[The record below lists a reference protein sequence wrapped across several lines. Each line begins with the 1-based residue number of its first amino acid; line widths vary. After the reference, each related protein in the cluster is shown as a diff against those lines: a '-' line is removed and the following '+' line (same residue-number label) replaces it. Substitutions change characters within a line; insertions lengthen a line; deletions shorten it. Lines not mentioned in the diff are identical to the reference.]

1 MENNDKNNENSI
13 TQEESEISKDEDLQV
28 NNEQLRH
35 AIADFINDSYNNPY
49 KSNNPNLD
57 KKRMSTFK
65 ILMIILVI
73 VICVPLL
80 ILGFGFLLLMIK
92 GIDFPVL

>member
-35 AIADFINDSYNNPY
+35 AIADFIR
-49 KSNNPNLD
+49 L
-57 KKRMSTFK
+57 F
-65 ILMIILVI
+65 I
-73 VICVPLL
+73 
-80 ILGFGFLLLMIK
+80 G
-92 GIDFPVL
+92 